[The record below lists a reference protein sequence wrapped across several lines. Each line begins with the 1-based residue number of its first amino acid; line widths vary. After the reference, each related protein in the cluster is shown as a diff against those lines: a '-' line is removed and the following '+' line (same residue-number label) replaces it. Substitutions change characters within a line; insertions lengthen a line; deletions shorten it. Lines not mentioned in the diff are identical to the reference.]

1 MAMFNRK
8 RYFIDKPLQTKY
20 IVLTILMLLI
30 YTLLFVLILI
40 FPHILALSFETP
52 LAEQT
57 EAAKTLLILHKSIW
71 PALGIVILIMSGV
84 SILITHKVAG
94 PVYRFKQTL
103 AEISKGNLDI
113 TIKLREKDDLKDL
126 AEEFNNVISEFK
138 GVVTTLQKNH
148 DVISSC
154 IEDLNI
160 QIKNKQISSES
171 GERLIKVMKTNQDNI
186 SDALSKYSRQE

>member
-1 MAMFNRK
+1 MAKFNRK

-40 FPHILALSFETP
+40 FPHILALSFDTP

-84 SILITHKVAG
+84 SILITHKIAG

-103 AEISKGNLDI
+103 AEISEGNLDV

-126 AEEFNNVISEFK
+126 AEELNDVISEFK
-138 GVVTTLQKNH
+138 GAVTTLQKNH

-154 IEDLNI
+154 IEDLNV
-160 QIKNKQISSES
+160 QIKNKQISRES
-171 GERLIKVMKTNQDNI
+171 GERLIKMMQTNQDNI
-186 SDALSKYSRQE
+186 SHVLSKYSRQE